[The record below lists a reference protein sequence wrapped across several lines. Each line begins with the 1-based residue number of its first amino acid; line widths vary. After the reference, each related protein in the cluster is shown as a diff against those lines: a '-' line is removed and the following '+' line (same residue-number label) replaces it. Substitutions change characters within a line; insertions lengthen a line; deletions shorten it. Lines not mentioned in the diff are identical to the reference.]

1 MLFKQVQL
9 HTCLSNTVRVD
20 IAENWQVE
28 INVIR
33 HVKTGEVL

>member
-9 HTCLSNTVRVD
+9 LRCLFNTVRVD
-20 IAENWQVE
+20 IAENWQIE

-33 HVKTGEVL
+33 HGKTGEVL